1 MKTFSMLQSS
11 SRIRNN
17 HNQKANQANFSS
29 KAVEMAEDEVQY
41 ASVTF
46 KRKTQPRA
54 NKQEEVVYDEV
65 KIPSQTAQPTSDTKG
80 LLSDEEKRR
89 FCQYKKLACCFGILC
104 VILVLAMFGV
114 FVFLH
119 KSKLK
124 QLEIIQTALLKKNVT
139 LTQQNQNLTTELDQ
153 VKKTNQ
159 ELQTEKKNLTTELDQ
174 VKKINQELQT
184 EKKSLTEQIESM
196 KKPWNEQNVS
206 QAQWIIDEYC
216 PKSINTDKSMFRS
229 LCGKRL
235 ALIIFILASPNVYSL
250 ISVVSD
256 RQCVSCQIGWTH
268 SQSSCYAVN
277 DAELKDQ
284 KTWEEARENCR
295 GKSSDLTVVGNEE
308 EKTFLKDKS
317 WVNKNIKGYWIGLR
331 AEGGRWKWING
342 SDLTNQAWIPQQQ
355 ATDGRCVTSLQNR
368 EWKSVSCTDKNAWIC
383 EKKAL
388 SI

>member
-206 QAQWIIDEYC
+206 QAQWSIDQYC
-216 PKSINTDKSMFRS
+216 PKSINIDKNR
-229 LCGKRL
+229 R
-235 ALIIFILASPNVYSL
+235 
-250 ISVVSD
+250 
-256 RQCVSCQIGWTH
+256 CVSCQKGWTH

-342 SDLTNQAWIPQQQ
+342 SDLTNQAWIPQQP

-368 EWKSVSCTDKNAWIC
+368 EWTSVSCTDKNAWIC

-388 SI
+388 SL

>member
-17 HNQKANQANFSS
+17 HNQKANQATFSS

-46 KRKTQPRA
+46 KRKRQPRA
-54 NKQEEVVYDEV
+54 DKQEEVVYDEV

-89 FCQYKKLACCFGILC
+89 FCRYKKLACCFGILC

-114 FVFLH
+114 FVFLY

-124 QLEIIQTALLKKNVT
+124 ELEINQAALLKENAT
-139 LTQQNQNLTTELDQ
+139 LTQQNQ
-153 VKKTNQ
+153 
-159 ELQTEKKNLTTELDQ
+159 NLTTELDQ

-184 EKKSLTEQIESM
+184 EKKNLTEQVESM
-196 KKPWNEQNVS
+196 KKTWNEQNVS

-216 PKSINTDKSMFRS
+216 PKSINTDK
-229 LCGKRL
+229 K
-235 ALIIFILASPNVYSL
+235 
-250 ISVVSD
+250 
-256 RQCVSCQIGWTH
+256 RQCASCQKGWLH
-268 SQSSCYAVN
+268 YQSSCYVVN
-277 DAELKDQ
+277 NEAELKNQ
-284 KTWEEARENCR
+284 KTWEEAREDCR

-308 EKTFLKDKS
+308 EKTFLKGNS
-317 WVNKNIKGYWIGLR
+317 WVDKNINGYWIGLR